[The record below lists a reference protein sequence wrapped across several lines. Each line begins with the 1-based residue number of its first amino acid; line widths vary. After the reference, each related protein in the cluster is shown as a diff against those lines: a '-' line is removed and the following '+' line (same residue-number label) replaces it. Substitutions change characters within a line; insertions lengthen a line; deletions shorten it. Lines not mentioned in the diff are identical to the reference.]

1 MDAITLLIADH
12 NRVRGLFA
20 QFEDAKEAE
29 NVETMASVG
38 ATIATELDVHT
49 RIEEEIFYPW
59 AKGLGDEIVE
69 MIDEGYEEHHVVKG
83 LLHEIAGLEPGDD
96 QWRAKLTV
104 VIENVEHHAEEEEK
118 EMFPKIRGASD
129 VDARHDIGNQLETRK
144 KGLGA
149 PVLADKIDLT
159 DETLHALATE
169 QKIPGRSKMNHEEL
183 AATVAPPS

>member
-1 MDAITLLIADH
+1 MISTDSSSIDSRSSADGHRAQGRPDPKEETMDAIALLIADH

-59 AKGLGDEIVE
+59 AKGLDEEIVE

-96 QWRAKLTV
+96 QWVAKLTV
-104 VIENVEHHAEEEEK
+104 VIENVEHHAEE
-118 EMFPKIRGASD
+118 
-129 VDARHDIGNQLETRK
+129 
-144 KGLGA
+144 
-149 PVLADKIDLT
+149 
-159 DETLHALATE
+159 
-169 QKIPGRSKMNHEEL
+169 
-183 AATVAPPS
+183 